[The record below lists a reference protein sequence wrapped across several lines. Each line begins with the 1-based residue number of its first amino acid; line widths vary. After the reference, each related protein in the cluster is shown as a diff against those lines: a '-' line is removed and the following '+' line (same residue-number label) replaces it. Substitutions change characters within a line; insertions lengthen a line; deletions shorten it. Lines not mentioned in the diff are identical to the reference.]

1 MARYRSAMSLTS
13 VYLAEEALSL
23 PPDQRQQL
31 AQLLLDSLKDNGP
44 SDEEIRTMLKSRLDD
59 LRSGKDRGQTF
70 EEVFGEPA

>member
-1 MARYRSAMSLTS
+1 MSLTS